1 MLIED
6 AEDLNHGNLVPDL
19 ANIREAGT
27 HLLVL
32 INDILDLSKIEAGK
46 MKLYLE
52 TFNVSLLIDH
62 VVSTIHPLVDK
73 NDNELIVHCADNLGS
88 MHADQ
93 AKVRQALFNLL
104 SNAAKFTEQGKVT
117 LAVTRESTSGQD
129 WLKFR
134 VTDTGIGMTQEQM
147 QNLFKAFSQAD
158 ASTTRKYGGTGLGLA
173 ISHRLCR
180 IMGGEIKVESELEKG
195 STFTICLPAE
205 VKELNV
211 NSKLKT
217 V

>member
-6 AEDLNHGNLVPDL
+6 AEDFNHGTLVPDL

-27 HLLVL
+27 HLLIL

-46 MKLYLE
+46 MELYLE

-73 NDNELIVHCADNLGS
+73 NGNELIVHCADNLGS
-88 MHADQ
+88 MYADQ

-117 LAVTRESTSGQD
+117 LAVTRENSSGRD

-180 IMGGEIKVESELEKG
+180 IMGGEIKVESEIGKG

-205 VKELNV
+205 VKELNI
-211 NSKLKT
+211 NAKLKT
-217 V
+217 A